1 MKVQYLEESYKNQYL
16 EEMNKIK
23 NNIIAVE
30 VKDQRAHTYVYVES
44 RAQSEEELLLG
55 LSRPRIEGI
64 VCH

>member
-44 RAQSEEELLLG
+44 RA
-55 LSRPRIEGI
+55 
-64 VCH
+64 